1 MLLFPKISTQR
12 PQSSTD
18 QIFAFSPVF
27 SFVTAGFIPIM
38 AAVIIGWGLYRRAP
52 VYDYFIEGARRG
64 LSTAM
69 DILPFLIGIFLAI
82 NCLTASG
89 FLGFINQL
97 LHPLFQFLNIP
108 AELLP
113 LICLRAVS
121 GSGSLMIV
129 QNIMETAGPDS
140 YTGRVACVM
149 SGGCETVI
157 YVLALYFGVTRV
169 KKMRHALIGGL
180 IGYLTGVIV
189 SLIICRYI

>member
-1 MLLFPKISTQR
+1 M
-12 PQSSTD
+12 PQFLS
-18 QIFAFSPVF
+18 QFL

-38 AAVIIGWGLYRRAP
+38 AAVIIAWGLYCRAP

-64 LSTAM
+64 LETAM
-69 DILPFLIGIFLAI
+69 EILPFLIGIFLAI

-89 FLGFINQL
+89 FLGFLNRVFYPVF
-97 LHPLFQFLNIP
+97 HFLGIP

-140 YTGRVACVM
+140 YAGRAACVM
-149 SGGCETVI
+149 SGGCETVV
-157 YVLALYFGVTRV
+157 YVLALYFGVTGV
-169 KKMRHALIGGL
+169 KKMRHALKCGL
-180 IGYLTGVIV
+180 IGYFTGVIV
-189 SLIICRYI
+189 SLIICRFL